1 MRQPGPT
8 GGWRIL
14 SALCLAALCV
24 LPGCARSGRKPVF
37 PVRGQVFVDGKPAAE
52 AFVYFHP
59 EDPADPGPGFA
70 FGQVDQAGAFAMST
84 YVSGDGVPAGDY
96 IITIEW
102 RQRSGLLKDNFEGP
116 DRLKGRYADR
126 KTSTFR
132 FRVEKKPNEVPKFE
146 LSSSAV

>member
-14 SALCLAALCV
+14 PALCLAALCV
-24 LPGCARSGRKPVF
+24 LPGCTRSGRKPVY
-37 PVRGQVFVDGKPAAE
+37 PVHGKVLVDGKPALE

-70 FGQVDQAGAFAMST
+70 FGQVDEAGAFAMST
-84 YVSGDGVPAGDY
+84 YVAGDGVPAGDY
-96 IITIEW
+96 VITIEW
-102 RQRSGLLKDNFEGP
+102 PQRSGLLKNDFQGP

-126 KTSTFR
+126 KASTFR
-132 FRVEKKPNEVPKFE
+132 FRVEKKGNEVPPFE
-146 LSSSAV
+146 LSASGG